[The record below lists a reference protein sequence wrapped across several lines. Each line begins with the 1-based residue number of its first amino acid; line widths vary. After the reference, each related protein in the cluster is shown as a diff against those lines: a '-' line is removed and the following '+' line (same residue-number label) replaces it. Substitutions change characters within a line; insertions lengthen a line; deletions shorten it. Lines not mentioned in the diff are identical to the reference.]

1 MRSDP
6 RSHAN
11 RVGRK
16 KCPRPRRRLARPP
29 SGGVRASGREHL
41 YWITV
46 LSGSER
52 EAVGSCVRLSESV
65 PALAIKSGRG
75 SGEARV
81 LKCSLWRVGFCLP
94 RAVSERLLAV
104 VSAASAVPGVSW
116 CVALLACARVAR
128 NLVMSVSAR

>member
-1 MRSDP
+1 MSATAAPSLSSVEYPNVGERE
-6 RSHAN
+6 RG
-11 RVGRK
+11 RVVDY
-16 KCPRPRRRLARPP
+16 C
-29 SGGVRASGREHL
+29 
-41 YWITV
+41 

-104 VSAASAVPGVSW
+104 GSTRGAVAA
-116 CVALLACARVAR
+116 VAT
-128 NLVMSVSAR
+128 